1 MEFLQSTLHEIIE
14 SEGKMPLAAR
24 ARYGEFYKHAI
35 ECSVFLSTCVVEID
49 HSRLMF
55 GRFLALTK

>member
-1 MEFLQSTLHEIIE
+1 
-14 SEGKMPLAAR
+14 MPLAAR

-49 HSRLMF
+49 HSRLTF